1 VKTHRQKRG
10 ATPLDKAN
18 TAERFIELMEKREEK
33 AMSELLLSEIR
44 FQFRFYRSPA
54 ESQIEPKLEEG
65 KGKSSLMI
73 AITGAW
79 LFESEIVDGFVAFG
93 DAPNHEDELVMET
106 LSVT

>member
-1 VKTHRQKRG
+1 MKTHRQKRG
-10 ATPLDKAN
+10 TTPLDKAN
-18 TAERFIELMEKREEK
+18 TAERCIELMEKREEK

-79 LFESEIVDGFVAFG
+79 FESEIVDGFVAFG
-93 DAPNHEDELVMET
+93 NAPNHEDELVMET